1 MPLVVYFPV
10 VCAGVC
16 VDTGGAVAARQR
28 CKVRV
33 PRVES
38 GRDRGTSQKK
48 KKKHPTA
55 AKMNGVFDQST
66 TEIEI
71 FKFGSYQSEHLREII

>member
-1 MPLVVYFPV
+1 MPLVVYSPV

-48 KKKHPTA
+48 KKETP
-55 AKMNGVFDQST
+55 NG
-66 TEIEI
+66 
-71 FKFGSYQSEHLREII
+71 SENERSVRPINNGN